1 MTGVT
6 TMGKTFTLPG
16 PVREAPVDAEPLEPD
31 MIEVPADELARLRAV
46 EAAARAYRDEYLR
59 QFAAVEDGTFTWH
72 AEEYNTRNQVR
83 HVLFEA
89 LDGA

>member
-1 MTGVT
+1 
-6 TMGKTFTLPG
+6 MGEG
-16 PVREAPVDAEPLEPD
+16 ERVRLSERIRAFCEDYELDAWAEEA
-31 MIEVPADELARLRAV
+31 ARLEAI